1 MYQELIVF
9 VDSFESRPVWGTEAN
24 DLPLPALAVGDVLD
38 VPTLREWAGA
48 TPTVWRVTAV
58 KHVFTAMGD
67 RTPEADHQV
76 LVTVREDK
84 EPTLEQELEQAE
96 VRNEELKQHSQF
108 WQTLLGD
115 IAEQQAPALRDALL
129 TGIEHTMKRQPAH
142 GIAEARN
149 EWCEAAT
156 IVQADGHM
164 LEDMLTKQ
172 LRGSIHQAL
181 QRLPR
186 EERLLLWLEQGGLHE
201 EWETSAQPQGF
212 EPDGRSDAL
221 DRLQETLLR
230 RLQTRLLNTAL
241 D

>member
-9 VDSFESRPVWGTEAN
+9 VDSFESEPVWSTEGN
-24 DLPLPALAVGDVLD
+24 DLPLPALARGDVLD
-38 VPTLREWAGA
+38 VPPLRGGPDEA
-48 TPTVWRVTAV
+48 PPVWRVTAV
-58 KHVFTAMGD
+58 KHVFNDAG
-67 RTPEADHQV
+67 RGPEANHQL

-129 TGIEHTMKRQPAH
+129 QGIEHAMKRQPAR
-142 GIAEARN
+142 GIETASN
-149 EWCEAAT
+149 EWREAAT

-181 QRLPR
+181 QGLPR

-221 DRLQETLLR
+221 DRLQKKLLH
-230 RLQTRLLNTAL
+230 RLLTRLLNTPL